1 MRIDEITVVVP
12 TKNEEDNIV
21 PFLSS
26 LDPNVELIVVDAS
39 TDQTRERIAAH
50 RPNRTRVIQQAST
63 IPEARN
69 IGLKAA
75 QTEWIL
81 FTDADMSFEATYWDN
96 LRNKNLGPHV
106 GAIQGGKLSADGE
119 YRLYY
124 RMFTLGIRVLSWL
137 TIPAGS
143 GSNMIFRREP
153 FLDAGGF
160 DEALVANEDIYALW
174 TMRKTGWRVPFV
186 SGLNVLE
193 RDHRRLDQGRFRKTI
208 HGWIRPVM
216 LFSGL
221 GASQVRKSDWGYWDE
236 SSREPDSDPPSE

>member
-21 PFLSS
+21 PFLDS
-26 LDPNVELIVVDAS
+26 LDPDVELIVVDAS
-39 TDQTRERIAAH
+39 TDQTRKRIATH
-50 RPNRTRVIQQAST
+50 RPDRTLVIEKEST

-69 IGLKAA
+69 IGLEAA
-75 QTEWIL
+75 KTEWVL
-81 FTDADMSFEATYWDN
+81 FTDADVIFESSYWNN
-96 LRNKNLGPHV
+96 LKKINLGARV
-106 GAIQGGKLSADGE
+106 GAAQGGKLSADNE

-124 RMFTLGIRVLSWL
+124 KMFTIGIRVLSWL
-137 TIPAGS
+137 TIPGGS
-143 GSNMIFRREP
+143 GSNMIFRRESL
-153 FLDAGGF
+153 LDEGGF
-160 DEALVANEDIYALW
+160 DEDLIVNEDIYALW
-174 TMRKTGWRVPFV
+174 TMRKAGWRVPFV

-221 GASQVRKSDWGYWDE
+221 GAERVRKSDWGYWGK
-236 SSREPDSDPPSE
+236 PSQEQNSEQPEE